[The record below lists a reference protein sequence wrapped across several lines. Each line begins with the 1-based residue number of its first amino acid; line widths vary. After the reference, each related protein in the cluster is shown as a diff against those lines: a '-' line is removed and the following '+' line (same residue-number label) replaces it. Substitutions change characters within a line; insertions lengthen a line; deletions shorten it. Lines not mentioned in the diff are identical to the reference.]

1 MGVFNELKL
10 RMDDL
15 HRTSEVQQMNLHQG
29 LGAVNQIQVNQK
41 QEDQRLRAIEQQI
54 PKPWA
59 EWESVADLPI
69 VVIMCVLFKNMMI
82 IVESP
87 KCGWFCYTVT
97 QGDDVA
103 DSSDGDFVGNADLRP
118 NWNVRRVSDV
128 SDDQHVDLGFFKA
141 DGWSTAKTRDVHEWF
156 VSAMRHWTVQTGDI
170 KTAFLNGDKTEYQR
184 AIYAEPPEEVKG
196 MLGMESWSF
205 YNNILRYPSGTAL
218 IARRT
223 SCTWWWWFLD
233 IHFAFDY
240 NRKLW
245 ILTSTSN

>member
-103 DSSDGDFVGNADLRP
+103 DSSDGDVVGNADLRP

-128 SDDQHVDLGFFKA
+128 SDDQHVDLGFFK
-141 DGWSTAKTRDVHEWF
+141 
-156 VSAMRHWTVQTGDI
+156 GD
-170 KTAFLNGDKTEYQR
+170 DQR
-184 AIYAEPPEEVKG
+184 RK
-196 MLGMESWSF
+196 LGMSMNGSFLPCDIGLFKPETLRLRSWMVTRLNTNVLFMLNHLKKSK
-205 YNNILRYPSGTAL
+205 A
-218 IARRT
+218 
-223 SCTWWWWFLD
+223 C
-233 IHFAFDY
+233 
-240 NRKLW
+240 
-245 ILTSTSN
+245 